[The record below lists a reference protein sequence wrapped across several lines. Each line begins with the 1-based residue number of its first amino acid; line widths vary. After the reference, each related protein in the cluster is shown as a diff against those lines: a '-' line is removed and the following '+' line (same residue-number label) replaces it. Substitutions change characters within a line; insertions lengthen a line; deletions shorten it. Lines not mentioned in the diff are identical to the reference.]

1 MSLNI
6 LEILRKLT
14 QEVNHAA
21 DLTTAL
27 NVIVHRIRTVIDADA
42 VSVYYR
48 DVKQQQLILMA
59 TDGLNPVAVGQVR
72 FEYSEGLVGRVFSR
86 AESLNLEDAELHPD
100 YRYKVETLG
109 QPLHGFLGVP
119 IIQHREVLG
128 VLVARQKKTK
138 LFSADEETLL
148 MTLAAQLA
156 GAISHAEVRG
166 EATLVLTGQQPSAF
180 KMKGVSGSAGFA
192 IGEAVVVYP
201 HANLGAVPDQDISG
215 AEIAHQIEIFES
227 AIAAVEN
234 DIREFSRKMQH
245 SMSSENTVLFDA
257 FLLMLKSDA
266 IVQKTIE
273 HIQSGNWAQAA
284 LRNTIMEHVRL
295 FEEMEDP
302 YLRERASDIA
312 DLGGRILMYLQSNQ
326 SIVPEISVPTVLV
339 GQEVTVSH
347 LAEVPTEYLVAIV
360 SAKGSRASHVAILSH
375 ALGIPA
381 VMGLGDL
388 PISQLKGKTMLVDG
402 YRGVIHVNPSPA
414 LQKEFRAL
422 IREEQKLVE
431 ELEPLIAL
439 PAETLDGKHIPL
451 YVNTGLL
458 ADISPSLR
466 SGAEG
471 VGLYR
476 TEIPFLVRDGFP
488 GEDEQTEI
496 YKQVLAGFMPRP
508 VTFRTLD
515 IGGDKTLPYFP
526 IQESN
531 PFLGWRGIR
540 IMLDHPELFLTQLRA
555 ILKAS
560 VNHNNLK
567 IMLPMISDVS
577 EVDAAIGFIRKAYD
591 ELIDEGFTI
600 SYPETGVMIEVPSA
614 TYQIKALSRRVDFF
628 SIGSNDL
635 TQYLLAV
642 DRNNN
647 QVAALY
653 NSLHPAVIGSIKQII
668 QAAKTYQKP
677 VSVCGE
683 MAGDPASALLLI
695 GLGIDSLSMSVGSL
709 LKIKWLIRSFSYD
722 KARQL
727 ADVALQMESASD
739 IQKLLDD
746 VLVAENL
753 GSLVRS
759 IQEA

>member
-1 MSLNI
+1 M
-6 LEILRKLT
+6 LEILRKLI
-14 QEVNHAA
+14 QEINHAP

-48 DVKQQQLILMA
+48 DIKQQQLILMA
-59 TDGLNPVAVGQVR
+59 TDGLNPASVGQVS
-72 FEYSEGLVGRVFSR
+72 FGYTEGLVGRVFSR
-86 AESLNLEDAELHPD
+86 AELLNLEDAVKHPD
-100 YRYKVETLG
+100 YRFKVETSE
-109 QPLHGFLGVP
+109 QTFHGFLGVP
-119 IIQHREVLG
+119 MIQHRDVLG
-128 VLVARQKKTK
+128 VLVVRQEKAK
-138 LFSADEETLL
+138 LFSAEEETLL

-156 GAISHAEVRG
+156 GAISHAELRG
-166 EATLVLTGQQPSAF
+166 EATLVLTSQQPSAF
-180 KMKGVSGSAGFA
+180 KMTGVSGSAGFA

-201 HANLGAVPDQDISG
+201 HANLSAVPDQKISG
-215 AEIAHQIEIFES
+215 SDIVHQIEIFES
-227 AIAAVEN
+227 AIDAVEN
-234 DIREFSRKMQH
+234 DIREFSRKMNP
-245 SMSSENTVLFDA
+245 SLTSENTALFDA
-257 FLLMLKSDA
+257 FLLMLRSDS

-273 HIQSGNWAQAA
+273 HIQAGNWAQGA
-284 LRNTIMEHVRL
+284 LCTTIMEHVRL
-295 FEEMEDP
+295 FEDMEDP
-302 YLRERASDIA
+302 YLRERATDIS
-312 DLGGRILMYLQSNQ
+312 DLGSRILMYLQSNQ
-326 SIVPEISVPTVLV
+326 PVVPEITVPTVLV
-339 GQEVTVSH
+339 GDEVTVSH
-347 LAEVPTEYLVAIV
+347 LAEVPVGYLVAIV

-381 VMGLGDL
+381 VMGLENL

-402 YRGVIHVNPSPA
+402 YSGVIHVNPSPP

-422 IREEQKLVE
+422 IREQQKLVE

-439 PAETLDGKHIPL
+439 PAETLDGKIIPL

-458 ADISPSLR
+458 ADISPSIR

-488 GEDEQTEI
+488 GEDEQTDI
-496 YKQVLAGFMPRP
+496 YKQVLDGFLPRP

-515 IGGDKTLPYFP
+515 IGGDKNLSYFP

-555 ILKAS
+555 MLKAS
-560 VNHNNLK
+560 ENRNNLK
-567 IMLPMISDVS
+567 LMLPMISDVS

-591 ELIDEGFTI
+591 ELIDEGFNI
-600 SYPETGVMIEVPSA
+600 AYPETGVMVEVPSA
-614 TYQIKALSRRVDFF
+614 AYQINALSRRVDFF

-668 QAAKTYQKP
+668 QAAHTYQKP

-695 GLGIDSLSMSVGSL
+695 GLGVDSLSMSVGSL
-709 LKIKWLIRSFSYD
+709 LKVKWVIRSFSLE
-722 KARQL
+722 KARYL
-727 ADVALQMESASD
+727 ADIALQMESASE
-739 IQKLLDD
+739 IQTMLND
-746 VLVAENL
+746 VLVEENL
-753 GSLVRS
+753 GGLVRS
-759 IQEA
+759 VH